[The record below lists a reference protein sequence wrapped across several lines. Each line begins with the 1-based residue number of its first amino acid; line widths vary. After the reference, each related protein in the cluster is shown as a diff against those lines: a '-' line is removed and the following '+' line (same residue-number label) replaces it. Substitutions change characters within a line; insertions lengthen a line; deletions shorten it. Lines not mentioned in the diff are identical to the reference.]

1 MQAIDASEWIN
12 DDALMDALS
21 ALSSLFAFLPALAL
35 GAGMGFFG
43 GLFGI
48 GGGIIAI
55 PLLVLA
61 YGMDQAMAQGTALVM
76 MVPNLLIGWWRYSQ
90 HHPVPKG
97 RALAIG
103 LLAMATTWL
112 VAHGATNLPSGVL
125 RVIFSLFLM
134 GLALRLILQ
143 LRAPVIT
150 HDVSAHSRQN
160 EPSLSPRW
168 LPLVGVVGGSSMGL
182 LGIGGGLVATPIFTG
197 LFRLRQTVAQ
207 SLSLALV
214 APSSVVALAGYAGAH
229 RVDWHMGLPLA
240 LSGMVTVSSGV
251 ALAHRLPER
260 RMKTLFAWMLLGA
273 GVWLL
278 LGMFWH

>member
-1 MQAIDASEWIN
+1 MVS
-12 DDALMDALS
+12 LS
-21 ALSSLFAFLPALAL
+21 AFLAFLPALAL

-61 YGMDQAMAQGTALVM
+61 YGMDQALAQGTALVM

-112 VAHGATNLPSGVL
+112 VAHGATHLPSAVL

-134 GLALRLILQ
+134 GLALRLIWQ
-143 LRAPVIT
+143 LRASQGAATMPG
-150 HDVSAHSRQN
+150 HDASASEEEEVGAHSQKLG
-160 EPSLSPRW
+160 PTAAAGLSPRW

-273 GVWLL
+273 GGWLL
-278 LGMFWH
+278 LGMLWR

>member
-1 MQAIDASEWIN
+1 MLSF
-12 DDALMDALS
+12 S
-21 ALSSLFAFLPALAL
+21 ALLAVLPALAM

-103 LLAMATTWL
+103 LLAMGTTWL
-112 VAHGATNLPSGVL
+112 VAHGATNLPSAVL

-134 GLALRLILQ
+134 GLALRLIWQ
-143 LRAPVIT
+143 LRAPTVGVASPV
-150 HDVSAHSRQN
+150 HQASAVPATRAG
-160 EPSLSPRW
+160 LSPRW

-197 LFRLRQTVAQ
+197 VFRLRQTVAQ

-260 RMKTLFAWMLLGA
+260 RMKALFAWMLLGA
-273 GVWLL
+273 GGWLL
-278 LGMFWH
+278 LGMLWG